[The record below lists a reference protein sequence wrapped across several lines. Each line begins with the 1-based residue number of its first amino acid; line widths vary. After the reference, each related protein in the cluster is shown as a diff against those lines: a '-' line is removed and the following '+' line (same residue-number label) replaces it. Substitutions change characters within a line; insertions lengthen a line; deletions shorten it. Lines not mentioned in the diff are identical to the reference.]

1 MPVAADGTL
10 SRDRGAGRGRPWPR
24 GPEAFN
30 ALRAEMKHTCNTCH
44 SKGFINAHFD
54 ASDEIINAADH
65 EFAKAIAAVQG
76 RLPRQ

>member
-1 MPVAADGTL
+1 MQPTERFVEIVVQGEAA
-10 SRDRGAGRGRPWPR
+10 R